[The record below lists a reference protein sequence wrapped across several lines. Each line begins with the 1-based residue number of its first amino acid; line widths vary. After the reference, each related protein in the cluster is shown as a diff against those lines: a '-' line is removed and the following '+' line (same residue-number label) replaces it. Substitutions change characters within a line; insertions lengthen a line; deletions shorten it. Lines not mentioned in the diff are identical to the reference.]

1 MLADEC
7 MCVRLC
13 LFLFSY
19 KSKSLGESNE
29 IPLNEFCFSVCGI
42 DSNSNRSGGIFEMT
56 FELVDIIL

>member
-1 MLADEC
+1 M
-7 MCVRLC
+7 RLC

>member
-1 MLADEC
+1 M
-7 MCVRLC
+7 RLC

-42 DSNSNRSGGIFEMT
+42 DSNSDSNSNRSGGIFEMT